1 MLKMTF
7 LKKTAVRSLQ
17 GVMRVLNDFW
27 GVRASRSVV
36 EPVSVIL
43 QPTHTQSDPRQMET
57 PPVVPPIPEAS
68 VAVPPP
74 PVPNPHRM
82 QDASLFEDP
91 ETLRLAGR
99 KEPPPQVIEK
109 WIAAGF
115 LYPEEV
121 RAAEKLMRSIRS
133 REKAENRMPST

>member
-1 MLKMTF
+1 MTF
-7 LKKTAVRSLQ
+7 LKKIVMRSLQ
-17 GVMRVLNDFW
+17 DMMGVFNDFW
-27 GVRASRSVV
+27 GVRTSRGVV
-36 EPVSVIL
+36 ETVSVIR
-43 QPTHTQSDPRQMET
+43 QPTHAQSDPRQMET
-57 PPVVPPIPEAS
+57 PPVAPPIPEAS

-74 PVPNPHRM
+74 PVPNPHWM

-91 ETLRLAGR
+91 ETLRLAGE
-99 KEPPPQVIEK
+99 KEPPPLVIEK